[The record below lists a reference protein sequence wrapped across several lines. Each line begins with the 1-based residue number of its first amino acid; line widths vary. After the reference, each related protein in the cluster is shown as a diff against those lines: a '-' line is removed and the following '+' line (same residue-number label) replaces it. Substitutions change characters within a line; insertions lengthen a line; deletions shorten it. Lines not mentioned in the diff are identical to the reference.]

1 MLKTESLK
9 TEHLFMKTT
18 DIRRAAFEE
27 IFAQVKDLRRVAWFL
42 LKKHGPGTTRE
53 LSRVGGMDLL
63 TLRPRVTELCQL
75 GFAYLAGRAGK
86 EGVYAAR
93 DYEQAREW
101 LAEQNDRQL
110 ELSMKYEG

>member
-1 MLKTESLK
+1 
-9 TEHLFMKTT
+9 MKTT
-18 DIRRAAFEE
+18 DIRRAAFDEV
-27 IFAQVKDLRRVAWFL
+27 FAQIKDLRMGAWL
-42 LKKHGPGTTRE
+42 VLKEHGPGTTRE
-53 LSRVGGMDLL
+53 VARASGMDLL

-101 LAEQNDRQL
+101 MAEQADRQL
-110 ELSMKYEG
+110 ELKV